1 MPAIQ
6 LRVDLILEFHHSDL
20 SAAIRGNPL
29 SEEIIDH
36 CDGSLLTI
44 TLNRPEH
51 GNGLNDTL
59 IAQLASLL
67 QGAAARARM
76 VLLKAAGD
84 DFCVGRIAPRGAAAP
99 KLEALAAR
107 RGRDVIFNCYSAF
120 RESPLPVIAA
130 VQGRALGF
138 GCAIAACAD
147 ITIAAH
153 DASFQMPEFGENI
166 MPTIAMSALLG
177 KVTAKQLMYVAYS
190 TAVVTAE
197 RAEHL
202 GIVSEVAPGR
212 GGLELAVERICA
224 QILKAPQAAVL
235 AIKEF
240 ARVAPCMDIHGAI
253 DYARSLHA
261 VINSS
266 SEMRP

>member
-1 MPAIQ
+1 
-6 LRVDLILEFHHSDL
+6 LSDD
-20 SAAIRGNPL
+20 
-29 SEEIIDH
+29 IIDH
-36 CDGSLLTI
+36 CDGSILTI

-59 IAQLASLL
+59 IGELGSLL

-76 VLLKAAGD
+76 VLLKGAGD
-84 DFCVGRIAPRGAAAP
+84 DFCVGRIAPRGASAP

-107 RGRDVIFNCYSAF
+107 RARDAVFNCYGAF
-120 RESPLPVIAA
+120 RESPVPTVAA

-147 ITIAAH
+147 ITIAAG
-153 DASFQMPEFGENI
+153 DASFQMPEFGDNI

-190 TAVVTAE
+190 TAVLSADRAE
-197 RAEHL
+197 RL
-202 GIVSEVAPGR
+202 GIVSEVAH
-212 GGLELAVERICA
+212 GGLEKAVEHICA

-240 ARVAPCMDIHGAI
+240 ARVAPGMDIHGAV

>member
-1 MPAIQ
+1 MS
-6 LRVDLILEFHHSDL
+6 DEILE
-20 SAAIRGNPL
+20 
-29 SEEIIDH
+29 H
-36 CDGSLLTI
+36 CDGELLTI

-51 GNGLNDTL
+51 GNGLNDAG

-67 QGAAARARM
+67 QGAGARARM
-76 VLLKAAGD
+76 VLLKASGD

-99 KLEALAAR
+99 KLEALAVR
-107 RGRDVIFNCYSAF
+107 RGRDVVFNCYAAF
-120 RESPLPVIAA
+120 RESPVPIVAA

-147 ITIAAH
+147 ITIAAD
-153 DASFQMPEFGENI
+153 DAKFQMPEFGDNI

-177 KVTAKQLMYVAYS
+177 KVTAKQLMYIAYS
-190 TAVVTAE
+190 TAVLPAA
-197 RAEHL
+197 RAEQL
-202 GIVSEVAPGR
+202 GFVSEVARGR
-212 GGLELAVERICA
+212 SGLESAVERIGA

-240 ARVAPCMDIHGAI
+240 ARVAPGMDIRGAV